1 MKRDGVPEIITFTLM
16 KIGLVFPNKDRKD
29 KTVHL
34 GLGYIAA
41 YARQHHN
48 DLEFTLLDT
57 RVATAKETKEFWR
70 TPFDLLGITV
80 LSPVYHEVRT
90 IFRHCRAVH
99 PATPI
104 VLGGPYVTTIKEAV
118 FFETPA
124 DFAIYGEAEV
134 TFAELLLHLKGEK
147 DIREINGLIYLDR
160 DQALQVN
167 PPREQME
174 SLDELPFPAY
184 DLFRMDRY
192 PLHRI
197 ATSRGCPFHCTF
209 CNSAS
214 IWEWHWRMRS
224 AENIFAEIVFLM
236 ENYRKKPLFFNDNS
250 FNINLER
257 VDKFCDLMIAS
268 RMNILWSTPVRAE
281 RITPELARKMK
292 KAGCYNVS
300 IGIESANDVVLRNIQ
315 KQTTL
320 EKIQKGIE
328 IFKDAGIEVLGQFM
342 IGNEGDNLETI
353 RQSLEFAR
361 KSRLDFILFYS
372 ALPIPGTAMWDFVS
386 REGRLLNDVV
396 HDYHTTRPRIVFD
409 TPGFTF
415 EERLQ
420 AIEMAKAAGYYSDSN
435 DRSQWFD
442 FFKAT
447 AGKLYRTLPA
457 PVGEKTYLVMKNLY
471 RRFH

>member
-1 MKRDGVPEIITFTLM
+1 M
-16 KIGLVFPNKDRKD
+16 KIGLIFPNQDRKD

-41 YARQHHN
+41 FARQNHN
-48 DLEFTLLDT
+48 DLEFNLLDT
-57 RVATAKETKEFWR
+57 RVATESETREFWR
-70 TPFDLLGITV
+70 TPYDLLGITV

-104 VLGGPYVTTIKEAV
+104 VLGGPYVTTIKEGI
-118 FFETPA
+118 FLETPA

-134 TFAELLLHLKGEK
+134 TFTELLLHLKGQK
-147 DIREINGLIYLDR
+147 DIREINGLIYRDR

-167 PPREQME
+167 PPRKQME
-174 SLDELPFPAY
+174 NLDELPFPAY

-214 IWEWHWRMRS
+214 IWEWHWRMRN

-268 RMNILWSTPVRAE
+268 RINILWSTPVRAE

-292 KAGCYNVS
+292 NAGCYNVS
-300 IGIESANDVVLRNIQ
+300 IGIESASDEVLRKIH

-328 IFKDAGIEVLGQFM
+328 TFKNAGIEVLGQFM

-372 ALPIPGTAMWDFVS
+372 ALPIPGTPLWDYVAQ
-386 REGRLLNDVV
+386 EGRLLNDVV

-409 TPGFTF
+409 TPGFTY

-420 AIEMAKAAGYYSDSN
+420 AIEMAKAAGYYADSN
-435 DRSQWFD
+435 DRSRWFD
-442 FFKAT
+442 FFKGL
-447 AGKLYRTLPA
+447 AGQLYRVMPA
-457 PVGEKTYLVMKNLY
+457 PAGRQTYLLMKNVY
-471 RRFH
+471 RKLILS